1 MPWSIVEPPGSE
13 IVEVI
18 YSGTIPPP
26 ELAAV
31 VKQLLDRLEKKERVR
46 MLTDLTTLV
55 GGHSI
60 VDLYVLVDEIHRR
73 GLAGRYREAIILPK
87 AAATAEMAGFWETAC
102 TNRGIEVRLF
112 TDRAKAMAWL
122 VDESGAD

>member
-1 MPWSIVEPPGSE
+1 M
-13 IVEVI
+13 
-18 YSGTIPPP
+18 
-26 ELAAV
+26 

-112 TDRAKAMAWL
+112 TDRAKAKAWL
-122 VDESGAD
+122 VDESGAA

>member
-1 MPWSIVEPPGSE
+1 
-13 IVEVI
+13 
-18 YSGTIPPP
+18 
-26 ELAAV
+26 
-31 VKQLLDRLEKKERVR
+31 

-112 TDRAKAMAWL
+112 TDRAKAKAWL
-122 VDESGAD
+122 VDESGAA